1 MLGEK
6 FTEHVGKVT
15 GVRVIP
21 GDEHAPAV
29 ETSFAGN
36 GKLYGM
42 ETTEMGTYISRL
54 QPSGVMVGEG
64 QGIVMTKDGEAITWK
79 AQGVGRP
86 TGKGMAASYRY
97 ALTFQTSSQKHAKL
111 NTFMAVGEWE
121 VDEQGNTRG
130 NGWEW
135 K

>member
-29 ETSFAGN
+29 ETSFQGQ
-36 GKLYGM
+36 GKVYGI
-42 ETTEMGTYISRL
+42 ETTEIGTYVSRL
-54 QPSGVMVGEG
+54 QESGVFQGEG
-64 QGIVMTKDGEAITWK
+64 QGVVMTKDGDVITWRGT
-79 AQGVGRP
+79 GVGKP
-86 TGKGMAASYRY
+86 TGKGLAASYRY
-97 ALTFQTSSQKHAKL
+97 SLTFQTTSQKLAKL

-121 VDEQGNTRG
+121 VDENGNTKG
-130 NGWEW
+130 TGWEW